1 MSRRAV
7 HRKTTDASKTSPIG
21 LAVWGVMAWFAL
33 AVLATGCSGLNLRRG
48 DALQPPPSM
57 VFTPPNQPGVQN
69 SSDGMGSSAN
79 LGFAPGNAVPQNFN
93 PTNPSTP
100 SHSTYSKIRY
110 QSPDDSIAPRRS
122 PPGSNAAVDRPLT
135 PPPTA
140 QDVQNLDQS
149 ATQNVIAEVVVKGN
163 QTVPE
168 HHITRNL
175 RSRPGRYFDP
185 DLLQQDVDQI
195 WRMREIKRVIGP
207 FIDNTPEG
215 LVITIEVVEKQML
228 AGIEIIGN
236 RGITDRA
243 IKKHLGLDD
252 GYPLDI
258 HEIRSIKTRIEEF
271 YREKG
276 YPRTQVEILSGTE
289 PSDEK
294 VVFLVNEDAQQR
306 IWKAEFQGNSIASDA
321 RLRHFIKSK
330 PGILKVFGGLVKRD
344 EVEQDVMRLVNYY
357 RELGFFS
364 ARIGREVVE
373 SDDGRWLTLR
383 FIIDEGP
390 RYQVRNVSFIGNRV
404 FTAEELAGIVE
415 LKPEEATEPHF
426 NAAKMNKDTA
436 NLRDLYGTYGFVFAQ
451 IECEPRF
458 LETPGELDLVYRIEE
473 GEPYRVGKI
482 NVHINGANG
491 VTKREV
497 VFNRLSIRPGD
508 LINIRE
514 IRNSERRLNSAQ
526 IFAGTD
532 PSAGGSP
539 ARIVVTPPVAQ
550 EWSRLVKENM
560 RNTELR

>member
-1 MSRRAV
+1 MSTRAGYP
-7 HRKTTDASKTSPIG
+7 KTTSAINFRVASLTTCIG
-21 LAVWGVMAWFAL
+21 LAMLAL
-33 AVLATGCSGLNLRRG
+33 ASFATGCAGFNFSQ
-48 DALQPPPSM
+48 AQKIQPPPSIS
-57 VFTPPNQPGVQN
+57 FQPSQTGNQTQLMAN
-69 SSDGMGSSAN
+69 SSDGN
-79 LGFAPGNAVPQNFN
+79 LGAAQGYNFAATQNN
-93 PTNPSTP
+93 SNSQL
-100 SHSTYSKIRY
+100 RY
-110 QSPDDSIAPRRS
+110 QSPDDDIAPKRN
-122 PPGSNAAVDRPLT
+122 PGSAAIPGRTVQT
-135 PPPTA
+135 PPQVNPVVDQGNQA
-140 QDVQNLDQS
+140 AMDV
-149 ATQNVIAEVVVKGN
+149 QNVIAEVVIKGN
-163 QTVPE
+163 QVVPE

-195 WRMREIKRVIGP
+195 WRMREIKRVNGP
-207 FIDNTPEG
+207 FIDNTTEG

-228 AGIEIIGN
+228 AGVEIIGN

-258 HEIRSIKTRIEEF
+258 HEIRSIKTRIEEL

-276 YPRTQVEILSGTE
+276 YPRTQVEVLSGTE
-289 PSDEK
+289 PEDEK
-294 VVFLVNEDAQQR
+294 VVFLVNEDSQQR
-306 IWKAEFQGNSIASDA
+306 IWNAEFQGNSIASDA

-344 EVEQDVMRLVNYY
+344 EVEQDVMRLINYY

-390 RYQVRNVSFIGNRV
+390 RYQVRNVSFIGNKV
-404 FTAEELAGIVE
+404 FTAEQLAGIVE
-415 LKPEEATEPHF
+415 LKPEQSAEPHF

-473 GEPYRVGKI
+473 GDPYRVGKI
-482 NVHINGANG
+482 NVHINGGNG

-497 VFNRLSIRPGD
+497 VLNRLSIRPGD

-526 IFAGTD
+526 IFAGAD
-532 PSAGGSP
+532 PSTGGSP
-539 ARIVVTPPVAQ
+539 ARIVVNPPVAQ
-550 EWSRLVKENM
+550 EWSKLVKENM